1 MEELSLDLFIGMEAI
16 SSRREKGKL
25 EKKPCKRKVGTDMT
39 LTRVRNS
46 VFKKKYIY
54 ILALS

>member
-25 EKKPCKRKVGTDMT
+25 EKKPCKTKVGTT
-39 LTRVRNS
+39 
-46 VFKKKYIY
+46 
-54 ILALS
+54 